1 MKNLTKT
8 YRNTSIFLLIFT
20 GINAIIAG
28 FLFIIAPSGNKMGMT
43 TEYLKNS
50 PFSSYLI
57 PGIILFLVNG
67 VLNLIS
73 AFMTIKKHQ
82 LYPLLIILQG
92 ILLTGWIFV
101 QVLMVRDFNILHFV
115 MGSIGITLIIC
126 GFNLKKI

>member
-28 FLFIIAPSGNKMGMT
+28 FLFIIAPSGNKMGMS